1 METLNGLI
9 IRCQSG
15 FFTVQ
20 TGSGKLVC
28 RLRGR
33 LKQGLLSGDIATTG
47 DRVTVSPQADGSGM
61 IESVEPRVRALV
73 RLAPL
78 PKGVYQQVLLANL
91 DLAAFVFACA
101 EPTPHLRMLDRFL
114 VIAEKQA
121 IPVLIIA
128 NKVDLTGLAQA
139 EAIFDH
145 YNGLGYPVIYT
156 SVRSGQGLEDLRQ
169 RLENKITA
177 LSGPSG
183 VGKSSLLNALQ
194 PGLGLVVREV
204 SEMHLRGRH
213 TTVVRELF
221 PLDAGGYVA
230 DMPGIKALA
239 LWDTQPEELDGYFPE
254 LRDLVAQCQFS
265 NCSHRSE
272 PGCAVRAAV
281 EIGQVHLERYI
292 SYLRLR
298 YGDASDAHI
307 SRI

>member
-1 METLNGLI
+1 
-9 IRCQSG
+9 
-15 FFTVQ
+15 
-20 TGSGKLVC
+20 
-28 RLRGR
+28 
-33 LKQGLLSGDIATTG
+33 
-47 DRVTVSPQADGSGM
+47 
-61 IESVEPRVRALV
+61 
-73 RLAPL
+73 
-78 PKGVYQQVLLANL
+78 
-91 DLAAFVFACA
+91 
-101 EPTPHLRMLDRFL
+101 
-114 VIAEKQA
+114 
-121 IPVLIIA
+121 LIIA

-156 SVRSGQGLEDLRQ
+156 SARSGQGLEDLRQ

-204 SEMHLRGRH
+204 SETHLRGRH

-254 LRDLVAQCQFS
+254 LRDLVSQCQFS

-281 EIGQVHLERYI
+281 ENGQVHQERYI

-298 YGDASDAHI
+298 YGDASGAHI
-307 SRI
+307 

>member
-1 METLNGLI
+1 METLDGLI
-9 IRCQSG
+9 VRCQSG

-20 TGSGKLVC
+20 TASGRLVC

-33 LKQGLLSGDIATTG
+33 LKQGQQSGDIATTG

-61 IESVEPRVRALV
+61 IECVAPRQRALV

-78 PKGVYQQVLLANL
+78 PRGVYQQVLLANL
-91 DLAAFVFACA
+91 DQAAFVFACA
-101 EPTPHLRMLDRFL
+101 EPAPHLRMLDRFL
-114 VIAEKQA
+114 VIAEKQG
-121 IPVLIIA
+121 IPVLIVA

-139 EAIFDH
+139 ESIFSH
-145 YNGLGYPVIYT
+145 YLDLGYPVIYSSART
-156 SVRSGQGLEDLRQ
+156 GQGLVELRLY
-169 RLENKITA
+169 LENKITA

-183 VGKSSLLNALQ
+183 VGKSSLLNTLQ
-194 PGLGLVVREV
+194 PGLGLAVREV
-204 SEMHLRGRH
+204 SQTHLRGRH

-221 PLDAGGYVA
+221 PFGASGYVA

-239 LWDTQPEELDGYFPE
+239 LWDTEPEELDGYFPE
-254 LRDLVAQCQFS
+254 LRDLVSRCQFS

-281 EIGQVHLERYI
+281 ESGQVHQERYL

-298 YGDASDAHI
+298 YGESL
-307 SRI
+307 